1 MKIKKETFIII
12 MWAIVGALYS
22 PIFILAWLL
31 KPIARLLLAISYFG
45 MLDGT
50 MGKAV
55 FKSIFKMYS
64 RI

>member
-1 MKIKKETFIII
+1 MKRKKVTFIVI

-31 KPIARLLLAISYFG
+31 RPIARLLLAISYFG
-45 MLDGT
+45 LLDMV

-64 RI
+64 KV